1 MDLQDIYETLA
12 PQSIHIEQG
21 DVIDEYEAAMTMLT
35 EHFNPTRAAGNP
47 RQRGKENRE
56 IPRDKTSPVH
66 PQETEAEI
74 MSDSDELKSYTKNN
88 EPEEANISESE
99 NREPEPDISES
110 ENREPESDISESEN
124 REPESEI
131 SDSGNNPESEI
142 SESENDPKSDISD
155 RENDPE
161 SEICDSENNPES
173 EISESENDPESEISE
188 SENDPESEISDSEND
203 PESEIS
209 DSENNPE
216 SEISESEND
225 PESEIS
231 KSENDPESEV
241 SDSENDPESE
251 ISDSENNPESE
262 ISESENDPESHISDS
277 ENDPES
283 EISASENKP
292 RASGSKQRQPDKPVE
307 IHTSFAIIQTEESER
322 QVFDDDDDDEYRV
335 EFRKSN
341 CQRRRLNDHVEI
353 HAPITPSPAMTQS
366 EKSLKSDPQD
376 NGRLSSDCQSIDET
390 VNVSINEH
398 ADSNELNSNSC
409 LDVIATRNHYRKV
422 YTDIKR
428 DTWIPP
434 AKSVTDNGPQF
445 VSQEFKDFLRDAGID
460 HRRVTPYHPE
470 ANAAVERFNATLVSA
485 IRKAMED
492 GKDWKDALPT
502 FLLTYRTTPHPATKS
517 TPSRLM
523 FNRDLRTKMSNIREP
538 RVTIEF
544 KKAAEEDDKY
554 KDKMKT
560 RSKSGSKSK
569 SDINVGD
576 HVVIRQPH
584 INKFSTRYY
593 DTNPWIVIAKKG
605 GSVKIQRG
613 KYITMR
619 YSSQL
624 RKIPTTLHATQ
635 KRAR

>member
-1 MDLQDIYETLA
+1 MSPKKPTSPKA
-12 PQSIHIEQG
+12 RTVNPNP
-21 DVIDEYEAAMTMLT
+21 
-35 EHFNPTRAAGNP
+35 NPTSPKARTVSPNPKSPTAGTIPNQKSPKARTIPNP
-47 RQRGKENRE
+47 TSLTGERSRIRNLRQREQSR
-56 IPRDKTSPVH
+56 I
-66 PQETEAEI
+66 
-74 MSDSDELKSYTKNN
+74 
-88 EPEEANISESE
+88 
-99 NREPEPDISES
+99 
-110 ENREPESDISESEN
+110 
-124 REPESEI
+124 EI
-131 SDSGNNPESEI
+131 S
-142 SESENDPKSDISD
+142 
-155 RENDPE
+155 
-161 SEICDSENNPES
+161 DSENNPES

-225 PESEIS
+225 PESDI
-231 KSENDPESEV
+231 

-251 ISDSENNPESE
+251 ISDSEN
-262 ISESENDPESHISDS
+262 
-277 ENDPES
+277 
-283 EISASENKP
+283 KP
-292 RASGSKQRQPDKPVE
+292 RESGSKQRQPDKPVE

-322 QVFDDDDDDEYRV
+322 QVFDDDNDENRV
-335 EFRKSN
+335 EFRNSN

-376 NGRLSSDCQSIDET
+376 NGRLSDET

-398 ADSNELNSNSC
+398 VDSNELNSNSC

-560 RSKSGSKSK
+560 RSKSGNKSK

-584 INKFSTRYY
+584 INKFSTRY

>member
-1 MDLQDIYETLA
+1 MALIPPPAFEFKHLPWTERSTAWEFWSRSLHNFVVAAGVISVKQKHGLLLYLGGMDLQDVYETLA

-99 NREPEPDISES
+99 NREPEPDIS
-110 ENREPESDISESEN
+110 
-124 REPESEI
+124 
-131 SDSGNNPESEI
+131 
-142 SESENDPKSDISD
+142 
-155 RENDPE
+155 
-161 SEICDSENNPES
+161 DSENNPES

-225 PESEIS
+225 PESDI
-231 KSENDPESEV
+231 

-251 ISDSENNPESE
+251 ISDSEN
-262 ISESENDPESHISDS
+262 
-277 ENDPES
+277 
-283 EISASENKP
+283 KP
-292 RASGSKQRQPDKPVE
+292 RESGSKQRQPDKPVE

-322 QVFDDDDDDEYRV
+322 QVFDDDNDENRV
-335 EFRKSN
+335 EFRNSN

-376 NGRLSSDCQSIDET
+376 NGRLSDET

-398 ADSNELNSNSC
+398 VDSNELNSNSC

-428 DTWIPP
+428 DTWIPLP
-434 AKSVTDNGPQF
+434 KSVTNMWWTKLWSCNDTKTIVTNSFPDSIPDR
-445 VSQEFKDFLRDAGID
+445 VPRDAD
-460 HRRVTPYHPE
+460 
-470 ANAAVERFNATLVSA
+470 AV
-485 IRKAMED
+485 
-492 GKDWKDALPT
+492 P
-502 FLLTYRTTPHPATKS
+502 
-517 TPSRLM
+517 TPSAARWSSRHTRPPDSIPDRVPRDADAVPTPSAARWSSRHTRPPPRPPERLQCDM
-523 FNRDLRTKMSNIREP
+523 ENFFPLDVRLSLGRNR
-538 RVTIEF
+538 
-544 KKAAEEDDKY
+544 
-554 KDKMKT
+554 
-560 RSKSGSKSK
+560 
-569 SDINVGD
+569 
-576 HVVIRQPH
+576 
-584 INKFSTRYY
+584 
-593 DTNPWIVIAKKG
+593 
-605 GSVKIQRG
+605 
-613 KYITMR
+613 
-619 YSSQL
+619 
-624 RKIPTTLHATQ
+624 
-635 KRAR
+635 

>member
-1 MDLQDIYETLA
+1 MHKHIMNWVSSCDITGLSCEMALIPPPAFEFKHLPWTERSTAWEFWSRSLHNFVVAAGVISVKQKHGLLLYLGGMDLQDIYETLA

-142 SESENDPKSDISD
+142 SESENNPESDISD

-225 PESEIS
+225 PESDI
-231 KSENDPESEV
+231 

-251 ISDSENNPESE
+251 ISDSEN
-262 ISESENDPESHISDS
+262 
-277 ENDPES
+277 
-283 EISASENKP
+283 KP
-292 RASGSKQRQPDKPVE
+292 RESGSKQRQPDKPVE
-307 IHTSFAIIQTEESER
+307 IHTSFAIKRTEESER
-322 QVFDDDDDDEYRV
+322 QVFDDDDDENCV
-335 EFRKSN
+335 EFRNSN

-376 NGRLSSDCQSIDET
+376 NGRLSDQGAPWSDET

-398 ADSNELNSNSC
+398 VDSNELNSNSC

-428 DTWIPP
+428 DTWIPLP
-434 AKSVTDNGPQF
+434 KSVTNMWWTKLWSCNDAKTIETNSFPDSIPDR
-445 VSQEFKDFLRDAGID
+445 VPRDAD
-460 HRRVTPYHPE
+460 
-470 ANAAVERFNATLVSA
+470 AV
-485 IRKAMED
+485 
-492 GKDWKDALPT
+492 P
-502 FLLTYRTTPHPATKS
+502 
-517 TPSRLM
+517 TPSAARWSSRHTRPPPRPPERLQCDVEN
-523 FNRDLRTKMSNIREP
+523 FFPLDVRLSLGRNR
-538 RVTIEF
+538 
-544 KKAAEEDDKY
+544 
-554 KDKMKT
+554 
-560 RSKSGSKSK
+560 
-569 SDINVGD
+569 
-576 HVVIRQPH
+576 
-584 INKFSTRYY
+584 
-593 DTNPWIVIAKKG
+593 
-605 GSVKIQRG
+605 
-613 KYITMR
+613 
-619 YSSQL
+619 
-624 RKIPTTLHATQ
+624 
-635 KRAR
+635 

>member
-1 MDLQDIYETLA
+1 
-12 PQSIHIEQG
+12 
-21 DVIDEYEAAMTMLT
+21 
-35 EHFNPTRAAGNP
+35 
-47 RQRGKENRE
+47 
-56 IPRDKTSPVH
+56 
-66 PQETEAEI
+66 

-131 SDSGNNPESEI
+131 SDSGNNPESEPESDI
-142 SESENDPKSDISD
+142 SESEN
-155 RENDPE
+155 RE
-161 SEICDSENNPES
+161 PES
-173 EISESENDPESEISE
+173 EISDSGNNPESEISE

-225 PESEIS
+225 PESDIS
-231 KSENDPESEV
+231 DSENDPESDI

-251 ISDSENNPESE
+251 ISDSEN
-262 ISESENDPESHISDS
+262 
-277 ENDPES
+277 
-283 EISASENKP
+283 KP
-292 RASGSKQRQPDKPVE
+292 RESGSKQRQPDKPVE

-322 QVFDDDDDDEYRV
+322 QVFDDDNDENLLIW
-335 EFRKSN
+335 FRNSN
-341 CQRRRLNDHVEI
+341 CQRGRLNDHVEI
-353 HAPITPSPAMTQS
+353 QAPITPSPAMTQR

-376 NGRLSSDCQSIDET
+376 NGRLSDET

-398 ADSNELNSNSC
+398 VDSNELNSNSC

-523 FNRDLRTKMSNIREP
+523 FNRERPPHKNVQHSRTTT

-544 KKAAEEDDKY
+544 KQ
-554 KDKMKT
+554 T
-560 RSKSGSKSK
+560 S
-569 SDINVGD
+569 
-576 HVVIRQPH
+576 
-584 INKFSTRYY
+584 F
-593 DTNPWIVIAKKG
+593 
-605 GSVKIQRG
+605 
-613 KYITMR
+613 
-619 YSSQL
+619 
-624 RKIPTTLHATQ
+624 
-635 KRAR
+635 

>member
-1 MDLQDIYETLA
+1 MHKHIMNWVSSCDITGLSCEMALIPPPAFEFKHLPWTERSTAWEFWSRSLHNFVVAAGVISVKQKHGLLLYLGGMDLQDIYETLA

-110 ENREPESDISESEN
+110 ENREPES
-124 REPESEI
+124 EI

-142 SESENDPKSDISD
+142 SESENDPESEIYES
-155 RENDPE
+155 ENDPE
-161 SEICDSENNPES
+161 SEISDSENDPESEISDSENNPES

-225 PESEIS
+225 PESDI
-231 KSENDPESEV
+231 

-251 ISDSENNPESE
+251 ISDSEN
-262 ISESENDPESHISDS
+262 
-277 ENDPES
+277 
-283 EISASENKP
+283 KP
-292 RASGSKQRQPDKPVE
+292 RESGSKQRQPDKPVE
-307 IHTSFAIIQTEESER
+307 IHTSFAIIKTEESER
-322 QVFDDDDDDEYRV
+322 QVFDDDNDEDRV
-335 EFRKSN
+335 EFRNSN

-376 NGRLSSDCQSIDET
+376 NGRLSDET

-398 ADSNELNSNSC
+398 VDSNELNSNSC

-470 ANAAVERFNATLVSA
+470 ANAAVERFNSTLVSA

-492 GKDWKDALPT
+492 GKDWKDTLPT

-544 KKAAEEDDKY
+544 KKAAE
-554 KDKMKT
+554 
-560 RSKSGSKSK
+560 
-569 SDINVGD
+569 
-576 HVVIRQPH
+576 
-584 INKFSTRYY
+584 
-593 DTNPWIVIAKKG
+593 
-605 GSVKIQRG
+605 
-613 KYITMR
+613 
-619 YSSQL
+619 
-624 RKIPTTLHATQ
+624 
-635 KRAR
+635 

>member
-1 MDLQDIYETLA
+1 MHKHIMNWVSSCDITGLSCEMALIPPPAFEFKHLPWTERSTAWEFWSRSLHNFVVAAGVISVKQKHGLLLYLGGMDLQDIYETLA

-56 IPRDKTSPVH
+56 TPRDKTSPVH

-74 MSDSDELKSYTKNN
+74 MSDSDELKSYTKKN
-88 EPEEANISESE
+88 EPKEANISESE

-142 SESENDPKSDISD
+142 SESENDPESDISD
-155 RENDPE
+155 WENDPE

-216 SEISESEND
+216 SEISDSEKNPESEICESEND
-225 PESEIS
+225 PESDI
-231 KSENDPESEV
+231 

-251 ISDSENNPESE
+251 ISDSEN
-262 ISESENDPESHISDS
+262 
-277 ENDPES
+277 
-283 EISASENKP
+283 KP
-292 RASGSKQRQPDKPVE
+292 RESGSKQRQPDK
-307 IHTSFAIIQTEESER
+307 
-322 QVFDDDDDDEYRV
+322 
-335 EFRKSN
+335 
-341 CQRRRLNDHVEI
+341 HVEI

-434 AKSVTDNGPQF
+434 AKSMTDNGPQF

-544 KKAAEEDDKY
+544 KKG
-554 KDKMKT
+554 
-560 RSKSGSKSK
+560 SG
-569 SDINVGD
+569 GR
-576 HVVIRQPH
+576 RQ
-584 INKFSTRYY
+584 
-593 DTNPWIVIAKKG
+593 V
-605 GSVKIQRG
+605 QRQNENA
-613 KYITMR
+613 IE
-619 YSSQL
+619 
-624 RKIPTTLHATQ
+624 
-635 KRAR
+635 KR